1 MEDQTKDVNIKEEQR
16 KIKEKI
22 QGILD
27 SKVFDKIHILLSKYN
42 NNILEETGI
51 ASIRLEGRVK
61 KEKSASD
68 KIEKQG
74 VSADEIYDLIAFMFV
89 VELPEEYE
97 KVNKLI
103 KESMPEGSF
112 IHEFNGK
119 LPKNNGYSSL
129 HMGVNVSQ
137 LLDENGIKNT
147 YVGDESLQTEIQLKS
162 YGMYIAQEA
171 THDSIYKNRNLDSKQ
186 KDRMQ
191 SVMFPLIEKLSNIE
205 KYQERL
211 EICLNEEEKIFL
223 QSRIEKVK
231 QEVFQHKIKNRQF
244 IEDNMTDVEN
254 ILKEYVVVKYIEKI
268 RQDPDLNLTRERIT
282 EIAEQCKRGVF
293 YLSNDFETERMSDT
307 EPTGFKNTDKLLKE
321 MQEKTIKE
329 IESLSDRS
337 QENVTPNLLQSVI
350 RVSEKQITST
360 DIRAMASIV
369 NEKAKISDQ
378 QVYISSQKQENGGAI
393 IDD

>member
-16 KIKEKI
+16 KIKDKI
-22 QGILD
+22 QGILHN
-27 SKVFDKIHILLSKYN
+27 KVFDKIYIVLSKYN
-42 NNILEETGI
+42 NIILEKTGI
-51 ASIRLEGRVK
+51 TSIRLQGRVK

-74 VSADEIYDLIAFMFV
+74 IYADEIYDLLGFMLI

-97 KVNKLI
+97 QVNKLI
-103 KESMPEGSF
+103 KELIPKGSF

-119 LPKNNGYSSL
+119 LTENNGYSSL
-129 HMGVNVSQ
+129 HIGVNVSQ

-147 YVGDESLQTEIQLKS
+147 YIGHDSLQTEIQLKS
-162 YGMYIAQEA
+162 YGMYMAQEA
-171 THDSIYKNRNLDSKQ
+171 THDSIYKNKNLDSKQ

-211 EICLNEEEKIFL
+211 EICFNEEEKHFL
-223 QSRIEKVK
+223 QSRIESIR
-231 QEVFQHKIKNRQF
+231 QEVFQHKIKNKKF
-244 IEDNMTDVEN
+244 IEDNITDVEN

-268 RQDPDLNLTRERIT
+268 RQDPDLSLTRERIT
-282 EIAEQCKRGVF
+282 EIEEQCKRAVF
-293 YLSNDFETERMSDT
+293 YLANDFEEERMSDT

-321 MQEKTIKE
+321 IKEKTIKE
-329 IESLSDRS
+329 VQALSDRN
-337 QENVTPNLLQSVI
+337 QETVTPNLLQSVI

-360 DIRAMASIV
+360 DIRAMANII
-369 NEKAKISDQ
+369 NEKAKIQDQ
-378 QVYISSQKQENGGAI
+378 QIYVLSQKRENGGVI